1 MKFFKIYYFQY
12 VEVVRDLPGYQTVA
26 FPPCTCS
33 LRNDGFV
40 IPRITYNFLE
50 LSAST
55 ANGIQEVSH

>member
-1 MKFFKIYYFQY
+1 M
-12 VEVVRDLPGYQTVA
+12 EVARDLPGYQTVA

-55 ANGIQEVSH
+55 ANGIQEVKLSLMLHFTFGVF